1 MSRFY
6 IGPENLE
13 EVYSYLSKS
22 AEVCGYLRQLDPNS
36 QELTP
41 VIAGVAGTDGR
52 PLCLYNP
59 PYESIL
65 WHSHTFTMQSYPSAE
80 DIAKALK
87 PRSDPRQVLDNILYT
102 KWGIWEFYAEIKDTV
117 DRNTLNFLAESY
129 SGLYHITERGRG
141 ELSRSI
147 MPFIDSYITQLEY
160 MLQKYKFTIHFTPW
174 ENLRGQGI
182 YYLRRRL

>member
-1 MSRFY
+1 
-6 IGPENLE
+6 
-13 EVYSYLSKS
+13 
-22 AEVCGYLRQLDPNS
+22 
-36 QELTP
+36 
-41 VIAGVAGTDGR
+41 
-52 PLCLYNP
+52 
-59 PYESIL
+59 
-65 WHSHTFTMQSYPSAE
+65 MQSYPSAE
-80 DIAKALK
+80 DVAKALK

-117 DRNTLNFLAESY
+117 DKNTLNFLAKSY

-174 ENLRGQGI
+174 EKLRGQGI